1 MRTPLANVGDS
12 AYGKAVWQNDTLAAF
27 GQITW
32 HVTDRLQVTGG
43 LRWTREERDA
53 DILTITSFKSDRP
66 IPPAA
71 WAINRF
77 TTPIDESFNRSNND
91 VNWLVSASYDL
102 SQEAMIYASSSTG
115 SKSGGFN
122 SVNGSPEEREFDDED
137 TISYELGLKSTLFD
151 SRLRLNTAIFHTEV
165 DNYQYQARAAT
176 GVGTYVSN
184 EAEIEVSG
192 LDLQIDAQ
200 PLDNLSLSAG
210 LMYMND
216 FEVVSGPNTGDPL
229 GLVSEY
235 TLNLGGTL
243 FFPLSDGGL
252 YLRGDY
258 LYMSDHEPAN
268 KDDDIAIQNRKLVNA
283 RVGWRNDKWNVALW
297 GKNLTDE
304 AYAGFT
310 SRLQQFSG
318 SRAFFLQPPRTYG
331 VEVRL
336 NF

>member
-1 MRTPLANVGDS
+1 
-12 AYGKAVWQNDTLAAF
+12 
-27 GQITW
+27 
-32 HVTDRLQVTGG
+32 
-43 LRWTREERDA
+43 
-53 DILTITSFKSDRP
+53 
-66 IPPAA
+66 
-71 WAINRF
+71 
-77 TTPIDESFNRSNND
+77 
-91 VNWLVSASYDL
+91 
-102 SQEAMIYASSSTG
+102 
-115 SKSGGFN
+115 
-122 SVNGSPEEREFDDED
+122 
-137 TISYELGLKSTLFD
+137 
-151 SRLRLNTAIFHTEV
+151 
-165 DNYQYQARAAT
+165 
-176 GVGTYVSN
+176 
-184 EAEIEVSG
+184 
-192 LDLQIDAQ
+192 
-200 PLDNLSLSAG
+200 
-210 LMYMND
+210 MYMND